1 MQSSAGSFE
10 RPSLSTRAHGPS
22 WTSGHV
28 ISADTCA
35 QRPGTRVC
43 LRGTLQE
50 ETERNEGAPAQAS
63 PEEPAQKPRHKVRG
77 GGRGS
82 RAPRI
87 PTMQLL
93 PGVGSALQAA
103 ASEWRG
109 GAQAGLRAP
118 PERLWSSSPRQRQFG
133 IYPGPSRHYPPLTA
147 FQGLNAD
154 HMQSCPPA
162 QPPPAALRLA
172 PCRMGNRGLRGEKQ
186 QTDLLSTKQNSKHFS
201 CILGF
206 PGNGRLFKKY
216 LAQIEHLLD
225 MMET

>member
-1 MQSSAGSFE
+1 MSTGSHGSCVARKPGPSRTRGRCQRLKGSVQSSAGSFE

-28 ISADTCA
+28 ISADTCG

-87 PTMQLL
+87 PTMRLL

-103 ASEWRG
+103 APEWGG

-162 QPPPAALRLA
+162 QPAARGPPI
-172 PCRMGNRGLRGEKQ
+172 GSVQDGK
-186 QTDLLSTKQNSKHFS
+186 
-201 CILGF
+201 
-206 PGNGRLFKKY
+206 
-216 LAQIEHLLD
+216 
-225 MMET
+225 